1 MIKDESFGRIT
12 KAEIISR
19 LLDTCFEDVVLINVK
34 SGRVLN
40 LSDRV
45 SKRTSTRKYDGM
57 AYDKQLLLTA
67 EDFSSDTEF
76 EVYSNAML
84 LSNVIEKLEKTD
96 SYVIELFYTDRAT
109 GKSIYK
115 EITYKYFD
123 SKRDIILMLC
133 RDVSNI
139 VLNEIDPLTG
149 IYDSTGFHNHIKKWI
164 ELNPGRRFRV
174 QRYNIDKFR
183 DINGVY
189 GYDIG
194 NNLLRDFGECMKQ
207 FDTVDSFSA
216 HLNADHFARFCADD
230 VCTVEQCYNNFNKCF
245 ENYKL
250 NMPIKL
256 HMGVYDLCEDDCDSY
271 TMSYKALLALQ
282 TIKGKFTK
290 RIAYYEKGMM
300 AIETTQQELL
310 ADVQTAIDTEQFEV
324 WFQPQV
330 DFEKNRIIGA
340 EALVRW
346 RHPKLGLLTP
356 NVFIPILE
364 KKSDCI
370 GTVDGYV
377 LDKVCAY
384 MRKWHDEIPGGYI
397 PVSVNLSRN
406 DIYRKD
412 LCQKLTETINKY
424 GIPPEKIHLE
434 ITESSYMDD
443 SKLFF
448 DTMLELRRSGF
459 LVEMDDFG
467 SGYSSLNS
475 LKDISID
482 KLKLDMKFLM
492 GAEGNQKAKVIL
504 SAVINMARVLGIP
517 VIAEGVETEEQAKM
531 LLEFGC
537 KQMQGYYFSRPVP
550 ADDYGEM
557 LKNQKEQ

>member
-12 KAEIISR
+12 KTEIISR

-67 EDFSSDTEF
+67 EDFSSDTAF
-76 EVYSNAML
+76 ENYSKAML
-84 LSNVIEKLEKTD
+84 LSNVLEKLEKSD
-96 SYVIELFYTDRAT
+96 SYVVELFYTDKNS

-123 SKRDIILMLC
+123 SKRDIVLMLC
-133 RDVSNI
+133 RDVSNL

-149 IYDSTGFHNHIKKWI
+149 IYDSTGFHNHINKWI
-164 ELNPGRRFRV
+164 ELNPGRKFRV

-183 DINGVY
+183 DINGIY
-189 GYDIG
+189 GYDTG
-194 NNLLRDFGECMKQ
+194 NRLLRDFGECMKR
-207 FDTVDSFSA
+207 FDTADSFSA

-230 VCTVEQCYNNFNKCF
+230 VCAVDECYNNFVKCF

-250 NMPIKL
+250 NIPIKV
-256 HMGVYDLCEDDCDSY
+256 HMGVYDLCEKDCDSH

-300 AIETTQQELL
+300 ATETTQQELL

-330 DFEKNRIIGA
+330 DYGKKRIIGA
-340 EALVRW
+340 EALIRW
-346 RHPKLGLLTP
+346 RHPKMGLLAP

-364 KKSDCI
+364 KSDCI
-370 GTVDGYV
+370 GTVDGFV
-377 LDKVCAY
+377 LNKVCRY
-384 MRKWHDEIPGGYI
+384 VRKWQDETGEII

-412 LCQKLTETINKY
+412 LCRDLLEIIGKY
-424 GIPPEKIHLE
+424 NIPPEAIHLE
-434 ITESSYMDD
+434 ITESSYIDD
-443 SKLFF
+443 SKLLI
-448 DTMLELRRSGF
+448 DTMAQLRNSGF
-459 LVEMDDFG
+459 FVEMDDFG

-482 KLKLDMKFLM
+482 KLKLDMKFLV
-492 GAEGNQKAKVIL
+492 GAEENSKAKVIL
-504 SAVINMARVLGIP
+504 SAVINMARVLEIP

-531 LLEFGC
+531 LSEFGC
-537 KQMQGYYFSRPVP
+537 TQMQGYYFSRPVP
-550 ADDYGEM
+550 AEDYGTM
-557 LKNQKEQ
+557 LKKQKEK

>member
-12 KAEIISR
+12 KAEVISR
-19 LLDTCFEDVVLINVK
+19 LLDTCFDDVILINIK

-67 EDFSSDTEF
+67 EDFSSDKAF
-76 EVYSNAML
+76 EDYSRAML
-84 LSNVIEKLEKTD
+84 LDTVLKKLEQQD
-96 SYVIELFYTDRAT
+96 SYVIELFYTDRAS

-123 SKRDIILMLC
+123 SKRDIIIMLC
-133 RDVSNI
+133 RDVSNLI
-139 VLNEIDPLTG
+139 LNEIDPLTG
-149 IYDSTGFHNHIKKWI
+149 IYDSTGFHNHIKRWI
-164 ELNPGRRFRV
+164 EANPGRKFRV

-183 DINGVY
+183 DINGIY
-189 GYDIG
+189 GYDTG
-194 NNLLRDFGECMKQ
+194 NRLLRDFGICMKN
-207 FDTVDSFSA
+207 FDTADSFSA

-230 VCTVEQCYNNFNKCF
+230 VCTAEESYNNFCKCF

-250 NMPIKL
+250 NIPIKL
-256 HMGVYDLCEDDCDSY
+256 HMGVYDLCEEDCNSY

-282 TIKGKFTK
+282 TIKGKFAK

-300 AIETTQQELL
+300 AIEASQQELL
-310 ADVQTAIDTEQFEV
+310 ADVQNAIDTEQFEV

-330 DFEKNRIIGA
+330 DYRQKRIIGA

-346 RHPKLGLLTP
+346 RHPRLGLITP
-356 NVFIPILE
+356 NVFIPLLE
-364 KKSDCI
+364 KSDCI
-370 GTVDGYV
+370 TTVDGFV
-377 LDKVCAY
+377 FNKVCEY
-384 MRKWHDEIPGGYI
+384 IHEWRKETGEII

-406 DIYRKD
+406 DIYRKN
-412 LCQKLTETINKY
+412 LCGELLNLIEKY
-424 GIPPEKIHLE
+424 EIPTDAIHLE
-434 ITESSYMDD
+434 ITESSYMSD

-448 DTMLELRRSGF
+448 DTMAKLRNSGF
-459 LVEMDDFG
+459 FVEMDDFG

-492 GAEGNQKAKVIL
+492 GAEENSKAKVIL
-504 SAVINMARVLGIP
+504 SAVINMAQMLGLP

-531 LLEFGC
+531 LSEFGC
-537 KQMQGYYFSRPVP
+537 DHMQGYYFSRPVP
-550 ADDYGEM
+550 AKEYGEM
-557 LKNQKEQ
+557 LKKQKI